1 MNIAEAIKIA
11 FLSLWANKLR
21 SVLTLL
27 GVVIGVAAVIAVVT
41 FVNGINGY
49 VATKIFNLGADVFI
63 VFKNSPAITNVDK
76 YLEAEKRKDLT
87 MEDYEAVLAACKHCE
102 WVGAA
107 LRNDSGKVK
116 YGEQSIS
123 DSTIRGMTPSMVP
136 ILDIDLTAGRM
147 INDVDVRNNSA
158 VVVVGPD
165 IVDNLMPGIDPI
177 NKEIRIDGW
186 IYRVIGVG
194 KRKGKTLGQSQ
205 DNWVAMPLTTFLNT
219 YGSNRSLTIYG
230 RANGVGDPLEMASDE
245 MRTILRS
252 HRHDRPGVEDS
263 FSLDTNSTF
272 VGLWQSISS
281 SFSAVFVS
289 LAAISLVVG
298 GIVIMNIMLVS
309 VSERTREIG
318 VRKALGARRHDVM
331 LQFLIESATMS
342 LVGGLIGVIA
352 GAGIAKTITL
362 VIGFP
367 SEIQLWSVA
376 LGLFV
381 ATAVGVFFGV
391 YPARKAAQLD
401 PIVALRSEL

>member
-1 MNIAEAIKIA
+1 MEFTEAVKIA
-11 FLSLWANKLR
+11 LQSLWANKLR
-21 SVLTLL
+21 SILTLM
-27 GVVIGVAAVIAVVT
+27 GVMIGVAAVIMVIT
-41 FVNGINGY
+41 LVNGANKF
-49 VATKIFNLGADVFI
+49 VATKVYGYGADVFTASKQPAV
-63 VFKNSPAITNVDK
+63 VFSDADYNK
-76 YLEAEKRKDLT
+76 YKKRKDLKID
-87 MEDYEAVLAACKHCE
+87 DYLEVAAKCKHCAAT
-102 WVGAA
+102 GAMA
-107 LRNDSGKVK
+107 NLTGKVV
-116 YGEQSIS
+116 YNNHS
-123 DSTIRGMTPSMVP
+123 STDTDIRGWTWTMAPIYNINIDRGRGFVP
-136 ILDIDLTAGRM
+136 MDEEH
-147 INDVDVRNNSA
+147 NSRVA
-158 VVVVGPD
+158 IIGPD
-165 IVDNLMPGIDPI
+165 IVDNQMTGIDPI
-177 NKEIRIDGW
+177 GKEIRVDGSQ
-186 IYRVIGVG
+186 YTVIGVG
-194 KRKGKTLGQSQ
+194 ERKGKTLGQSQ

-263 FSLDTNSTF
+263 FALDTNSTF

-318 VRKALGARRHDVM
+318 VRKALGARRNDVM

-352 GAGIAKTITL
+352 GAGIAKVITL

-391 YPARKAAQLD
+391 YPARKAARLD